1 MTIGAET
8 ESKVLPILYPMT
20 RTRYHFLPDD
30 PSPYFLTATTVNW
43 LPLFSNPDIAVIILD
58 SLRYL
63 ITCKR
68 LTLHSY
74 VIMENHLHL
83 IASAKDLTKEIANF
97 KSFTA
102 RKCIDTYITSQ
113 NQFILSQ
120 LNFYKL
126 DHKKDRQYQFWQE
139 GSHPQQIAD
148 ERMMQQKI
156 DYIHY
161 NPVRRGYVDK
171 PEDWRYSSARD
182 FVGLPG
188 LLPVVVGV

>member
-1 MTIGAET
+1 
-8 ESKVLPILYPMT
+8 
-20 RTRYHFLPDD
+20 
-30 PSPYFLTATTVNW
+30 
-43 LPLFSNPDIAVIILD
+43 
-58 SLRYL
+58 
-63 ITCKR
+63 
-68 LTLHSY
+68 
-74 VIMENHLHL
+74 
-83 IASAKDLTKEIANF
+83 
-97 KSFTA
+97 
-102 RKCIDTYITSQ
+102 
-113 NQFILSQ
+113 

-188 LLPVVVGV
+188 LLPVVVGVCWTTGFAAGSGWCVANTFPRRPWERAARAARTETIRSHGDHGNEQQRRPWERAARATPIFSFPCSAWERCLRGNE